1 MRHTKIVCTVGPATE
16 SPDVIQG
23 MLQSGVNVVR
33 VNMSHGSRSEH
44 SRRIRLF
51 KEAAGKIGKNIGFLV
66 DIRGPRIRLG
76 EFDAEHL
83 RLETGEEVELVP
95 ERTPGTRR
103 RIPVNY
109 QGLVR
114 DVRPGNIILV
124 ADGLVRL
131 RVLDT
136 KEESVMCRVETGGLI
151 SAHKGVNLPGIR
163 VNLPSL
169 TEKDVEDIKF
179 AIAEGADFVAL
190 SFVRKAEDVF
200 AARRILEEA
209 GADAWIIAKIEN
221 WEGLENLSGIMK
233 VADGV
238 MVARGDLGLE
248 IPIEEVPLAQKR
260 IIEEANSAGK
270 PVITATQM
278 LESMVNNPSPTRAE
292 ASDVA
297 NAIFDGTD
305 AVMLSGETAVGRYP
319 VETVAVMAR
328 IAARAEEALSFN
340 QILDRRKALS
350 KHTVTDAISFATCT
364 TAQDLGAAAIITATQ
379 TGYTARMVA
388 KYRPRP
394 PIVAVIPQET
404 IVRRLTVVWGVLPL
418 LVKQIEN
425 TDQMISEAVEAAVR
439 ARYVSAGDLVVITAG
454 VPVGVHGTTN
464 LLKVHTVGDILARG
478 IGIGAKAVTGTVRV
492 VRTAKEAYER
502 VQQGDI
508 MVASATDKEYVPAME
523 RCAGIITETSGLT
536 SHAAIVGLEFGLPV
550 VVGVESATAIL
561 KDGQVVTLD
570 GQRGVIYSG
579 VARVL

>member
-1 MRHTKIVCTVGPATE
+1 MRHTKIVCTIGPVTE
-16 SPDVIQG
+16 NPEVVQG
-23 MLQSGVNVVR
+23 MLKAGMNVVR
-33 VNMSHGSRSEH
+33 VNMSHGTRSEH

-51 KEAAGKIGKNIGFLV
+51 KEEAGKIGKNIGFLV

-83 RLETGEEVELVP
+83 RLNTGEEVELVP
-95 ERTPGTRR
+95 ENNKGTRR

-109 QGLVR
+109 QGLVN
-114 DVRPGNIILV
+114 DVRLGNIILV

-131 RVLDT
+131 KVLDT
-136 KEESVMCRVETGGLI
+136 KKESVMCRVETGGVI
-151 SAHKGVNLPGIR
+151 SAHKGVNLPGVR

-169 TEKDVEDIKF
+169 TEKDVDDIKF
-179 AIAEGADFVAL
+179 AIAEEADYIAL
-190 SFVRKAEDVF
+190 SFVRKAEDVL
-200 AARRILEEA
+200 AARRLLEEA
-209 GADAWIIAKIEN
+209 RADTWIIAKIEN
-221 WEGLENLSGIMK
+221 WEGLENLAGILK

-248 IPIEEVPLAQKR
+248 IPIEEVPLAQKK

-278 LESMVNNPSPTRAE
+278 LESMISNPSPTRAE

-319 VETVAVMAR
+319 LEAVAVMAR
-328 IAARAEEALSFN
+328 IAARAEEALSFSE
-340 QILDRRKALS
+340 ILGRKKALS

-364 TAQDLGAAAIITATQ
+364 TAHDLGAAAIITATQ

-394 PIVAVIPQET
+394 PVVAVIPQET
-404 IVRRLTVVWGVLPL
+404 VVRKLTVVWGVLPL
-418 LVKQIEN
+418 LVRRIEN
-425 TDQMISEAVEAAVR
+425 TDQMISEAVAAAVG
-439 ARYVSAGDLVVITAG
+439 ARYVNAGDLVVITAG

-478 IGIGAKAVTGTVRV
+478 IGIGTKAVTGSVRV
-492 VRTAKEAYER
+492 VRTAKEADER
-502 VQQGDI
+502 IRQGDI
-508 MVASATDKEYVPAME
+508 MVATATDKEFVPVME

-550 VVGVESATAIL
+550 IVGVESATAIL
-561 KDGQVVTLD
+561 RDGQVVTMD